1 MAESPFETVQLEED
15 IDDPVPASELQ
26 ELNEEKRILS
36 SVYRH
41 VEHQQVVEQ
50 VAGVAGIIA
59 EDVGLSANE
68 SKSPSSPWM
77 GSVTQKTS
85 SLPLSTGG
93 SEGSESA
100 LGLPVR
106 LSAGIGSTEAG
117 DIGRV
122 DSVRELL
129 SLPQSLDSA
138 LRLNMA
144 LQKRFR
150 DRILALESVFL
161 KNIENQAK
169 LKEEIMC
176 ARTMRESDQK
186 TDGTGKLPL
195 RISHFC
201 VPYFKNRGGMPAP
214 MNDDAKLKV
223 EKGYIDLYITR
234 SRTWLTVER
243 ETLDT
248 IVRDEWKKQKL
259 ASTEMTVR
267 ELERKLKRLNPEDQ
281 EVVKSLEDD
290 ITRLKKVIKDLEKM
304 PPMKVIPD
312 RGEKQ
317 LDWDRIAARA
327 FDGHRTPDECRLQ
340 WENHLHPDINTTP
353 FTEKED
359 IMIQMAIMGLR
370 TKLPDYEKIS
380 KDMNTNR
387 TAYQVMQ
394 RYVSFIEPTLKPCK
408 WTKKDSDKLLQTV
421 NMLRVGNHIPWSQ
434 VHQHFVGFS
443 RVQIQS
449 RWRMIDPDISKGPF
463 TVEEDFLLIKGLH
476 MFGLNFDSIVH
487 FMPGRTYPQVRDR
500 YKRTILP
507 SLSVKPWKKEE
518 DAILIKE
525 CSVGPKNWR
534 KMVLKLSR
542 FNACQIRLRYHTI
555 QVWQT
560 LSKTNLIPPPLF
572 PVTSTV
578 NPETIQEIRKAMIME
593 LPELKALVDESR
605 KGLKLKN
612 VQKELEERRV
622 LIRERK
628 SKKNMQKMKRVTEKR
643 GRQAGIPN
651 PQYKPVQD
659 IFLTEFFIPFRH
671 SSVFPNLSFENVQKS
686 LIAISTALQLK
697 IIRQVN
703 NEDIVLGLLKPV
715 DKMVL
720 KKLTKSHVLAG
731 DTGCAFNC
739 PACLPIHPERIPLL
753 PPCKTTIGA
762 FKSLLVHRPKLKEMA
777 SGEFF
782 LYKYNKN
789 ELLSLE
795 PQCKG
800 RRLFRKRSNYTLYH
814 ELAQPPQREPNS
826 VADVSQ
832 DESDGAA
839 LVETGDNSAG
849 QGNRG
854 QTKIHITYQARD
866 QEITKLAKR
875 PSVTPSRQKTADAVK
890 AYSRG
895 KAVKGEPVDC
905 AVMMDL
911 PNTSVAVDVNTDTSA
926 TSCVPIIKFEVNNQ
940 EVTSLTDIDTSTRTA
955 LTEEAKAREASDSL
969 LFQRMLSV
977 FFWPALMTISVPQC
991 TLINKIQEKIASGE
1005 VEKPAKP
1012 VKVKSTLDKDDL
1024 DMEAQAKYISILSK
1038 EEKKLKEEA
1047 TNRKKKFLEGKAIS
1061 DDLNGTS
1068 VSTDFSTKTGEECES
1083 SSENEEREHP
1093 TKKVKDGRRF
1103 NKHLIT
1109 HHRKRKLKSLR
1120 RSLVMKRV
1128 WDARRKGCFPQ
1139 RTSDRDKRNYQP
1151 RGSRTRDRVRKDMI
1165 KPPKIPKI
1173 WDFPLDGPMRVQ
1185 PQAPA
1190 IPSEEMLMCAFFENT
1205 SNLSENP
1212 EVNPAHTSPV
1222 PSSENTQK
1230 VETKLIQ
1237 RRGRRSEIQKPQ
1249 EKMLNDANEPNDMK
1263 SSLPEVTRN
1272 LPSVEYVNGKSN
1284 LQRKSMLKFV
1294 STTAEVHSAM
1304 CDRPEVNL
1312 STRSNPIASK
1322 IPKLGDES
1330 SVSEN
1335 HGSIS
1340 YGETVQ
1346 TNIKTQ
1352 ILPSL
1357 ALLYDEGDP
1366 TFAEMAMSHSKKV
1379 LRGKEVACPPST
1391 SKRVIHPSR
1400 KRSIEASFSHL
1411 LEDQIKAEEM
1421 ECEES
1426 TLFDPEVISSSN
1438 EIRVPIKKAKSSLS
1452 KPYQVSF
1459 HHLLDDEA
1467 QDDSKSLETEYVSK
1481 KDLNS
1486 QSQFKENQ
1494 VGEPHSKPLKR
1505 KTRFASK
1512 NASAS
1517 SDKNF

>member
-1 MAESPFETVQLEED
+1 MADSPFETVQLEED

-26 ELNEEKRILS
+26 ALNEEKRILS

-59 EDVGLSANE
+59 EDAALSANE

-85 SLPLSTGG
+85 SIPLSAGG
-93 SEGSESA
+93 SEESESV

-117 DIGRV
+117 DVGRV
-122 DSVRELL
+122 DLVSELL

-150 DRILALESVFL
+150 DRILALESIFL
-161 KNIENQAK
+161 KNVESQAK
-169 LKEEIMC
+169 LKREIAC
-176 ARTMRESDQK
+176 ARTVRASDQK
-186 TDGTGKLPL
+186 ADGTGKLPI

-214 MNDDAKLKV
+214 MNDDAKMKV

-243 ETLDT
+243 ENLDSV
-248 IVRDEWKKQKL
+248 VREEWKKQKL

-267 ELERKLKRLNPEDQ
+267 ELERKLQRLNPEDQ
-281 EVVKSLEDD
+281 EIVKSLEED
-290 ITRLKKVIKDLEKM
+290 ITNLKKVIKDLDKM
-304 PPMKVIPD
+304 PPMQVIPD

-340 WENHLHPDINTTP
+340 WENYLHPDINTTP
-353 FTEKED
+353 FTERED
-359 IMIQMAIMGLR
+359 IMIQMAVMNLR

-394 RYVSFIEPTLKPCK
+394 RYVSFIEPALKPCR
-408 WTKKDSDKLLQTV
+408 WTKKDSDKLLNTV
-421 NMLRVGNHIPWSQ
+421 NMLRVGNHIPWYQ

-534 KMVLKLSR
+534 KMVLKLPR

-578 NPETIQEIRKAMIME
+578 NPEAIQEIRKAMILE
-593 LPELKALVDESR
+593 LPDLKTLVDESR
-605 KGLKLKN
+605 KGIKFKN
-612 VQKELEERRV
+612 VLKELEERRV

-651 PQYKPVQD
+651 PQYRSVQD

-671 SSVFPNLSFENVQKS
+671 SSGFPNLSFESVQKS
-686 LIAISTALQLK
+686 LIALSTALQLK
-697 IIRQVN
+697 IVRQLN
-703 NEDIVLGLLKPV
+703 NEDIVLGQLKPV

-720 KKLTKSHVLAG
+720 KSLTKSHVLAG
-731 DTGCAFNC
+731 DIGCAYNC
-739 PACLPIHPERIPLL
+739 PACLPVHPERSPLL

-789 ELLSLE
+789 ELYSLE
-795 PQCKG
+795 THCRG
-800 RRLFRKRSNYTLYH
+800 RRYFRKRSTYTLYP
-814 ELAQPPQREPNS
+814 EVVQPQREHNS
-826 VADVSQ
+826 EAEVNQDVG
-832 DESDGAA
+832 DGDA
-839 LVETGDNSAG
+839 LVETDDNSAG

-854 QTKIHITYQARD
+854 QSKIHITYQARD
-866 QEITKLAKR
+866 LDITNAVKR
-875 PSVTPSRQKTADAVK
+875 PSVTPSKPKTANSVK

-895 KAVKGEPVDC
+895 KAVKGEPVGC
-905 AVMMDL
+905 VAVIDL
-911 PNTSVAVDVNTDTSA
+911 PTTSGAVNVNTVTSA
-926 TSCVPIIKFEVNNQ
+926 TSGVPIIKFEVNNQ
-940 EVTSLTDIDTSTRTA
+940 EVTCLEDIDTSTRTVS
-955 LTEEAKAREASDSL
+955 TEETKAREVSDSL

-977 FFWPALMTISVPQC
+977 FFWPALMTISVPQN
-991 TLINKIQEKIASGE
+991 TLINKIQEKIVSGE
-1005 VEKPAKP
+1005 LEKPAKP
-1012 VKVKSTLDKDDL
+1012 VKIKNTLDKDDL
-1024 DMEAQAKYISILSK
+1024 DMEAQAKYISLLSR
-1038 EEKKLKEEA
+1038 EEKKFEEELI
-1047 TNRKKKFLEGKAIS
+1047 NSKKRFYERKAVS
-1061 DDLNGTS
+1061 VDLNDTS
-1068 VSTDFSTKTGEECES
+1068 VSTDVSINTGKECES
-1083 SSENEEREHP
+1083 SSENDDREHP
-1093 TKKVKDGRRF
+1093 TKKVKDGRKF
-1103 NKHLIT
+1103 NKYLIT
-1109 HHRKRKLKSLR
+1109 HHRKKKLKSLR

-1128 WDARRKGCFPQ
+1128 WDARRKGSFPQ

-1151 RGSRTRDRVRKDMI
+1151 RRSRTRDCVRKDMI
-1165 KPPKIPKI
+1165 KPPKAKKI

-1190 IPSEEMLMCAFFENT
+1190 IPSEEMLKCAFFEST

-1212 EVNPAHTSPV
+1212 EVNPAYVSPG

-1230 VETKLIQ
+1230 VETKPIK

-1249 EKMLNDANEPNDMK
+1249 EKNPNDTSEPIDIK
-1263 SSLPEVTRN
+1263 SPLPEVTRN
-1272 LPSVEYVNGKSN
+1272 LPSLDIVNGKSN
-1284 LQRKSMLKFV
+1284 FRRKSMLKFV
-1294 STTAEVHSAM
+1294 STTADVHSAT
-1304 CDRPEVNL
+1304 CDSPEVNL
-1312 STRSNPIASK
+1312 STRS
-1322 IPKLGDES
+1322 KLGNKS
-1330 SVSEN
+1330 SVSG
-1335 HGSIS
+1335 HGSSSSSSCSSIS
-1340 YGETVQ
+1340 YGETVR
-1346 TNIKTQ
+1346 TSTKTQ
-1352 ILPSL
+1352 ILPPL
-1357 ALLYDEGDP
+1357 ALLYDEGD
-1366 TFAEMAMSHSKKV
+1366 TGLAEMTMSRPKKV
-1379 LRGKEVACPPST
+1379 HRGKEVAYPPST
-1391 SKRVIHPSR
+1391 SKRVIQPSC
-1400 KRSIEASFSHL
+1400 KRSIESSFRHL
-1411 LEDQIKAEEM
+1411 LEDQIKSEVA

-1426 TLFDPEVISSSN
+1426 TLFDPEVISSN
-1438 EIRVPIKKAKSSLS
+1438 KDEMQVPIKKAKSSSS
-1452 KPYQVSF
+1452 KTYQVSF
-1459 HHLLDDEA
+1459 QCLLDDEV
-1467 QDDSKSLETEYVSK
+1467 QDDSQSMEAERVSEK
-1481 KDLNS
+1481 NLNS
-1486 QSQFKENQ
+1486 QSQVQEDQ
-1494 VGEPHSKPLKR
+1494 VSELQSKPLKR
-1505 KTRFASK
+1505 KSRSAKK
-1512 NASAS
+1512 N
-1517 SDKNF
+1517 